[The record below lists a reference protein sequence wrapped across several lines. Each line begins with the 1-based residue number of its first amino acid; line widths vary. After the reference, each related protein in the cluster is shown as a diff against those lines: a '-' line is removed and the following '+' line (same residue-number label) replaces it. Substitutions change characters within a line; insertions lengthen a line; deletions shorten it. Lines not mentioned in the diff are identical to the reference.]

1 MSTKDHFHING
12 YALSLSFKQ
21 KFWATRK
28 WPTVYSNTNE
38 LVDCKQSLLWSEGNR
53 AGNEGGSLSFSRFQ
67 SRAWSFSC
75 LLRFPRRTK
84 KKTETAL
91 SLTSQPLFE
100 LSSSKWERETKE
112 ADDFLFLDFD
122 ERFQIFCVLND
133 VHVPVA
139 KRLIV

>member
-75 LLRFPRRTK
+75 LLRFARRTK

-100 LSSSKWERETKE
+100 LSSSKWERERQRKLTT
-112 ADDFLFLDFD
+112 
-122 ERFQIFCVLND
+122 FCSWTSTSVFKFS
-133 VHVPVA
+133 VFWTTYTY
-139 KRLIV
+139 RLRNV